1 MTGMTKIFKTLD
13 EQVRILQSKGLII
26 NDEEETK
33 ALVDELFNDVTPD
46 SEESQ
51 EVDDENTLAENVVNE
66 T

>member
-1 MTGMTKIFKTLD
+1 MNMDNVKVGMLPGYDDTVNGIWYFFH
-13 EQVRILQSKGLII
+13 
-26 NDEEETK
+26 DEEETK